1 MSERDNEWIQR
12 RLALLE
18 GLRRGERAVL
28 EGRTLSHEE
37 ARKRLSRWLGSEEH
51 PRE

>member
-1 MSERDNEWIQR
+1 MNKREKDLERR

-18 GLRRGERAVL
+18 GLRRGERAAL
-28 EGRTLSHEE
+28 EGRTVSHEE
-37 ARKRLSRWLGSEEH
+37 ARKRLSRWLGSEEY